1 VMFLGIIAGTYSS
14 IFIGSPAL
22 IEIQKRMGEGEL
34 RGERARPRPAT
45 V

>member
-1 VMFLGIIAGTYSS
+1 VVGTYSS

-22 IEIQKRMGEGEL
+22 VEIQKRWGVGQVGEKPK
-34 RGERARPRPAT
+34 RPEPAT